1 MIKNKHNNKTL
12 NDRMKE
18 YESNAKIKLI
28 KKMPVIIR
36 VDGRAFHTFTKG
48 FVKPFDTLFLE
59 AMRKTAL
66 DLFKSVP
73 NCRFAYT
80 ESDEI
85 TLILDDSNTILDT
98 AFYDNDL
105 EKLVSVTASMTTMFF
120 NNNFASVIERG
131 EKSAIDTT
139 IYKKKLYKATFDS
152 RAFNVPYHEV
162 DNVIL
167 DRQLDSKRNSLNAY
181 AQSLYPQK
189 VLNGKKHDDLIDLL
203 HAKGM
208 KYHDIDVSLRH
219 GVAVYK
225 DETDKVVVDYDVPSL
240 LIDKTFVSRRV
251 FDIDYDVVERADV

>member
-1 MIKNKHNNKTL
+1 MIKNKNNNKTL
-12 NDRMKE
+12 NERMKE

-28 KKMPVIIR
+28 KKSPVIIR
-36 VDGRAFHTFTKG
+36 IDGRAFHTFTKG
-48 FVKPFDTLFLE
+48 FVKHFDTLFLD
-59 AMRKTAL
+59 AMRKTAV
-66 DLFKSVP
+66 DLYKNVP

-85 TLILDDSNTILDT
+85 TLILDDSNTILET

-105 EKLVSVTASMTTMFF
+105 QKLVSVTSSMATLFF
-120 NNNFASVIERG
+120 NNNFVDVINRS
-131 EKSAIDTT
+131 EKSGIEVSL
-139 IYKKKLYKATFDS
+139 YKKKFYKATFDS

-208 KYHDIDVSLRH
+208 KYHDIDVALRH

-225 DETDKVVVDYDVPSL
+225 DDGGQLVVDYDVPSL
-240 LIDKTFVSRRV
+240 IVDKTFVSRRV
-251 FDIDYDVVERADV
+251 FDFVYGASDVRGA